1 MMEDKSYWSPQLHNI
16 YGLKPHQLFTPS
28 FKDVLQFINQCDQKR
43 LEKAVAEA
51 LSTGESYKIEYAL
64 VRPNGEERTVFEQA
78 DALVDE
84 QGNVIQLIGV
94 VHDIT
99 ESKVITNELK
109 QKEQQFQTIYNN
121 LDAGIWSVDVQRN
134 KMIVCSSGV
143 SNIYGEDA
151 IKFLEDRDL
160 WESFIHP
167 DDKPAVEKAQHQLQK
182 GKTIRQQY
190 RIYTKT
196 GEMK

>member
-1 MMEDKSYWSPQLHNI
+1 M
-16 YGLKPHQLFTPS
+16 
-28 FKDVLQFINQCDQKR
+28 
-43 LEKAVAEA
+43 
-51 LSTGESYKIEYAL
+51 
-64 VRPNGEERTVFEQA
+64 RPTGEERTVFEQA
-78 DALVDE
+78 DAVADE

-121 LDAGIWSVDVQRN
+121 LDTGIWSVDVQSN
-134 KMIVCSSGV
+134 KVIVCSSGV

-151 IKFLEDRDL
+151 ARFLGTGIYGKALFTLAINQL
-160 WESFIHP
+160 WKS
-167 DDKPAVEKAQHQLQK
+167 AASAAK

-190 RIYTKT
+190 RIYTKP
-196 GEMK
+196 EK